1 MGRRYI
7 VKQRARIDTITG
19 PVNLPYGTTVEA
31 VEDYLIHQGRPDIGH
46 HQAAGETGQGP
57 STALGSGVGGS
68 RVPEVPTP
76 GA

>member
-31 VEDYLIHQGRPDIGH
+31 VEDYLIHQGRSC
-46 HQAAGETGQGP
+46 A
-57 STALGSGVGGS
+57 
-68 RVPEVPTP
+68 R
-76 GA
+76 